1 MLLGAALELLVG
13 STMVL
18 HFAGFGT
25 SYVEWINLQVPV
37 QAGAAGYLGLWAGGI
52 EVSCLAQGGRP
63 ASSVMMAHT
72 ARYTDT
78 YSSAPD
84 LLG

>member
-37 QAGAAGYLGLWAGGI
+37 PIAVAGHLGLWAGGI
-52 EVSCLAQGGRP
+52 QVSRLAQGGTP
-63 ASSVMMAHT
+63 ASSVMMAQT
-72 ARYTDT
+72 SRYTDT
-78 YSSAPD
+78 YSPAPD